1 VTSLG
6 ALGSRLEA
14 RLKSRSATVG
24 VVGLGY
30 VGLPLAVAFGRA
42 GFPVIGVD
50 TDPVRAALL
59 ACGLSPVED
68 VSARLG
74 MSVWEVIGAAA
85 TKPFGFPPA
94 RWGPSVTSS
103 RSEAP

>member
-6 ALGSRLEA
+6 ALGSRLEE

-30 VGLPLAVAFGRA
+30 VGLPLAVAFARA

-59 ACGLSPVED
+59 ARGLSPVED

-74 MSVWEVIGAAA
+74 MSVQGDRRGRHQALQVPRHAG
-85 TKPFGFPPA
+85 GL
-94 RWGPSVTSS
+94 PSRHQV
-103 RSEAP
+103 EAP